1 MEHLSKKLKKGKD
14 GVSVKLYDKQKAM
27 SELMKYLGGDALREA
42 QLSKLTGN
50 DGATNDQENWKK
62 AVIEAAN
69 KRAVIDD
76 G

>member
-1 MEHLSKKLKKGKD
+1 
-14 GVSVKLYDKQKAM
+14 M